1 MNGINVN
8 GTKVNGINGL
18 LHNSVS
24 ATKVSIE
31 NHVYP
36 KLFKVVH
43 KDLFNVSGD
52 NQENNSSEKQ
62 NGEQNWEF
70 FLNYKFD
77 NIEDD
82 AKAFSAKEVKE
93 SDRSDDHKTV
103 RKGFDK
109 DISKIEKSNGLEEHW
124 KETVRN
130 QSKSFPELFP
140 KLENFKV
147 SSPSLRSF
155 HQSLSS
161 LPNFSD
167 RVDITSDQNPN
178 SMTPPHFNTS
188 NLNDSELEDS
198 ALYSVHDVNI
208 THEDKSVAF
217 VCIVRIAALL
227 FVSLSVTLIC
237 VLGSIPEQYPDNI
250 NKLLVREDRDTTR
263 VQENGISFVSTKFKA
278 PTPNIKKMSSVHD

>member
-8 GTKVNGINGL
+8 GTKVNAINSL
-18 LHNSVS
+18 LHNSFS
-24 ATKVSIE
+24 ATNVPIE

-52 NQENNSSEKQ
+52 NQENNSSRQ

-70 FLNYKFD
+70 FLNYKFG
-77 NIEDD
+77 NLEDD
-82 AKAFSAKEVKE
+82 AKVFSAKDGKE
-93 SDRSDDHKTV
+93 SDRSDDQKRV

-109 DISKIEKSNGLEEHW
+109 DISKIENSNGLEEHL
-124 KETVRN
+124 KEIERN

-140 KLENFKV
+140 RLENDKV
-147 SSPSLRSF
+147 SSPSLRSY

-167 RVDITSDQNPN
+167 MIDISADLNPN
-178 SMTPPHFNTS
+178 SMTPPHLHTS
-188 NLNDSELEDS
+188 HLSDIELEDTS
-198 ALYSVHDVNI
+198 IGSVHDVHI
-208 THEDKSVAF
+208 THEDKSHAF
-217 VCIVRIAALL
+217 VCIVRIAAVL

-237 VLGSIPEQYPDNI
+237 VLGSIPEQYPDNMD
-250 NKLLVREDRDTTR
+250 KLLVREDRDTSK
-263 VQENGISFVSTKFKA
+263 VEENGISFVSTKFKA
-278 PTPNIKKMSSVHD
+278 PAPNIKNILSANY